1 MVEALGRGD
10 LEGIA
15 RRLGNVFEEVLPQE
29 CGEVFRIKEQMLS
42 LGALGAAMSGSGPT
56 VFGLF
61 REEETAQR
69 AANALKANY
78 PQTFL
83 ARPVGRFTE

>member
-1 MVEALGRGD
+1 
-10 LEGIA
+10 
-15 RRLGNVFEEVLPQE
+15 
-29 CGEVFRIKEQMLS
+29 
-42 LGALGAAMSGSGPT
+42 MSGSGPT

-61 REEETAQR
+61 REEEIAQR